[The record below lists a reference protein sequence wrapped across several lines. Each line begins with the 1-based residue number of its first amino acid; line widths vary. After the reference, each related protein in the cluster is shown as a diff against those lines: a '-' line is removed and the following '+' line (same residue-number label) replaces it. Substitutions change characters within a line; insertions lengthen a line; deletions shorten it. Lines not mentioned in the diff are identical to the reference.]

1 MDIAVFLLQ
10 IYGKHEVAEVSL
22 KSNPIQISYA
32 YEKVSEELGAQ
43 IAAGSIL
50 PGDQLPGEVE
60 LAEMFGVNRSTIREA
75 IRSLEGDG
83 FLSRGAGR
91 RLFVSIPGTEKLAS
105 RHTRALGMMQV
116 TFMEL
121 WHVAHVTEPLAAEL
135 AALNRTDRDI
145 EKLEENYSQLEDL
158 SVKGAA
164 DIEVDI
170 QFHLLIAEA
179 GNNRALLLAREPI
192 GLMLYP
198 AYEPVAA
205 AVPQAAERQIEAH
218 RHILDAIKQ
227 GDEMMA
233 SEWMRKH
240 IEDFRRGY
248 EVAGLPLDAPLSIS
262 TKDSSGK

>member
-1 MDIAVFLLQ
+1 MN
-10 IYGKHEVAEVSL
+10 L

-32 YEKVSEELGAQ
+32 YEKVSEALGAQ
-43 IAAGSIL
+43 IAAGTIL

-60 LAEMFGVNRSTIREA
+60 LAKMFGVNRSTIREA

-105 RHTRALGMMQV
+105 RHKRALGMMKV

-121 WHVAHVTEPLAAEL
+121 WHVAHVTEPLAAGL
-135 AALNRTDRDI
+135 AALNRCEQDI
-145 EKLEENYSQLEDL
+145 IKLEENYNQLVEL
-158 SVKGAA
+158 SANGGVDVWV
-164 DIEVDI
+164 DIE
-170 QFHLLIAEA
+170 FHMLIAEA

-198 AYEPVAA
+198 AYEPVAE
-205 AVPQAAERQIEAH
+205 AVLQAAERQIEAH

-227 GDEMMA
+227 GDEA
-233 SEWMRKH
+233 LATKWMRKH

-248 EVAGLPLDAPLSIS
+248 EVAGLPLDMPLSAS
-262 TKDSSGK
+262 TRDLDRK